1 MKVGSGYPITAI
13 QDIDEPWKEKREQ
26 VTYVPIQPK
35 PGDLAVYLQHR
46 SHEMIFKKER
56 YVVVP
61 NAALILLIGDED
73 AHPE

>member
-1 MKVGSGYPITAI
+1 MKVGPGYPIPAI

-35 PGDLAVYLQHR
+35 PGDLAVYLQK
-46 SHEMIFKKER
+46 SSYEMIFNKER

-61 NAALILLIGDED
+61 NSALILLIRDDLTVE
-73 AHPE
+73 